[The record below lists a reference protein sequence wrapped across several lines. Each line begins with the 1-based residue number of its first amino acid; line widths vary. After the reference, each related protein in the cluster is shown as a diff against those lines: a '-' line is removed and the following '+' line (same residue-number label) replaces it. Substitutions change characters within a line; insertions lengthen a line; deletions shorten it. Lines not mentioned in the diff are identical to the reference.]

1 MPNSSSSEAL
11 SPGIPN
17 QKNDTKSKK
26 KKSQIVWLIIHNTKC
41 DSNEL
46 SSSMFSTLPMYNLQA
61 WRKGKY
67 VEQSEKI

>member
-26 KKSQIVWLIIHNTKC
+26 KKKK
-41 DSNEL
+41 SNCVADYTQHQ
-46 SSSMFSTLPMYNLQA
+46 M
-61 WRKGKY
+61 
-67 VEQSEKI
+67 